1 MTRSFYQFILWMHP
15 PAFRRRF
22 RDEMLSIF
30 DEGGARH
37 LKFAL
42 LLDGLIS
49 FARQWLLR
57 TDSWKILIAISG
69 ASIQVLPVSR
79 GHQDWAKN
87 QQALTP
93 YMQEMILLTLAVI
106 CSLFIMI
113 MSLTLWTMRFQRRR
127 SDSRGMHLPGLAPAR
142 HAGRLQARE

>member
-37 LKFAL
+37 LGFAL
-42 LLDGLIS
+42 LLDGLSS

-57 TDSWKILIAISG
+57 TDSWKILIAVSG
-69 ASIQVLPVSR
+69 AFIQVLPVSR
-79 GHQDWAKN
+79 GHQDWAKP
-87 QQALTP
+87 AGTH
-93 YMQEMILLTLAVI
+93 AV
-106 CSLFIMI
+106 
-113 MSLTLWTMRFQRRR
+113 
-127 SDSRGMHLPGLAPAR
+127 
-142 HAGRLQARE
+142 HAGNDPPYASCHLQLVHHDHVVDLMDHAFPASPVR